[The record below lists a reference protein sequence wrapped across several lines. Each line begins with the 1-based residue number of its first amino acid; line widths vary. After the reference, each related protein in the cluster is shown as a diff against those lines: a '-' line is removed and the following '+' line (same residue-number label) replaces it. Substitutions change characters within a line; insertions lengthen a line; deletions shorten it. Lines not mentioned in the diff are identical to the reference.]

1 MTRAHRISVAAFV
14 LALAPA
20 IGAQQR
26 ATELRVDLPVIDAPY
41 NFSHGFRTPSMAQS
55 LGVGET
61 FYEVAHTAIE
71 RAWGERRVA
80 SGISLVLF
88 DIFGSLLP
96 GGDGW
101 VHEEFHRAVLGN
113 RGIGSFNDIYRLNL
127 GASTVAVSHVVDDD
141 LVRLKATHPIDQVRL
156 GVAGI
161 EGENQLMERLEKNT
175 FFRGST
181 ANHIALY
188 WLTKLNS
195 AFYVSSGA
203 TSEADELTDEMN
215 ASDGADVP
223 VRDFTGHDF
232 SAWVYDLHR
241 PAEPYTMRGVHPSGV
256 GIDRYIKASDLTSEE
271 RDFLAMEGRL
281 QIINFL
287 DPNLLGITGFD
298 VRNPFDGG
306 TVRLNASASHYL
318 TSFGHTI
325 DVNLFAKQGPTNVF
339 VVLHRYSNGARSFP
353 GVDAQ
358 VIDLPLAVMGM
369 PVDVSHRI
377 SLWLQPEAQ
386 SFRST
391 TSKAGALGSIKLR
404 QVTPSRVA
412 AFVELEGKTEGWV
425 AGNVHLDRNVSVR
438 VGGSVRLD

>member
-1 MTRAHRISVAAFV
+1 MIRAHRLSAALLL
-14 LALAPA
+14 LAVAPA

-26 ATELRVDLPVIDAPY
+26 PVGLRVDIPIVDSPY
-41 NFSHGFRTPSMAQS
+41 NFSNGFRAPSMDQS

-71 RAWGERRVA
+71 RAWGDRRVA
-80 SGISLVLF
+80 SALSLVLF
-88 DIFGSLLP
+88 DVFGSLLP

-113 RGIGSFNDIYRLNL
+113 RDIDSFDDIYRLNL
-127 GASTVAVSHVVDDD
+127 GASTVAVSHVADDD
-141 LVRLKATHPIDQVRL
+141 LVRLKALHPTEQVRL

-161 EGENQLMERLEKNT
+161 EGENLLMERLEKNT

-195 AFYVSSGA
+195 AFYVWSGA

-232 SAWVYDLHR
+232 TAWVYDLHR
-241 PAEPYTMRGVHPSGV
+241 PAEPYAARGVHPSGV
-256 GIDRYIKASDLTSEE
+256 GLDRYIKASDLTPEE
-271 RDFLAMEGRL
+271 RDFLAKEGRL

-287 DPNLLGITGFD
+287 DPNLLGLSGFD
-298 VRNPFDGG
+298 VRSPFDGG
-306 TVRLNASASHYL
+306 TLRLNASASHYL

-325 DVNLFAKQGPTNVF
+325 DANLFARQGAAKLF
-339 VVLHRYSNGARSFP
+339 LVLHRYSNGARSFP

-358 VIDLPLAVMGM
+358 LLDFPVAVAGM
-369 PVDVSHRI
+369 PLDVSPRL
-377 SLWLQPEAQ
+377 SLWLQPEGQ
-386 SFRST
+386 GFRST
-391 TSKAGALGSIKLR
+391 SSQAGVLGALRLR
-404 QVTPSRVA
+404 QVTASRVA

-425 AGNVHLDRNVSVR
+425 AGNVALDRNVSVR
-438 VGGSVRLD
+438 IGGSVRLD